1 MKYYE
6 IFFIKIMYKLG
17 DIRNFVI
24 SKMIVINREYNIIV
38 LLKVSNRGG

>member
-6 IFFIKIMYKLG
+6 IFFIKIMRKLG

-38 LLKVSNRGG
+38 LLKVSNYGG

>member
-6 IFFIKIMYKLG
+6 IFFIKIMCKLG